1 YRPQTSLLGAL
12 PSAAALR
19 ATQGAV
25 YATTAGLANGIG
37 GQIFY
42 GGVVDRLSLDIVED
56 DDTPVPLT
64 IGTDGLS

>member
-1 YRPQTSLLGAL
+1 RQQTSLLGAL

-25 YATTAGLANGIG
+25 YATTSGLANGIT

-42 GGVVDRLSLDIVED
+42 GGSGGTIEFNEASALFIVTTEEDGDVVD
-56 DDTPVPLT
+56 
-64 IGTDGLS
+64 